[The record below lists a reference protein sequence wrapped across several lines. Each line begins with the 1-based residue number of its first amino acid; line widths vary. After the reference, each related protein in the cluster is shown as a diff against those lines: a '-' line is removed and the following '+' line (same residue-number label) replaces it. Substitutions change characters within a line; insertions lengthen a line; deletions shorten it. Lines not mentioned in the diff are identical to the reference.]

1 MADILALVVDDSRM
15 ARYVL
20 SKMLKEQGINVDT
33 VESAEEA
40 LGYLCNNIPDMIFM
54 DHTMPGMDGFQAIR
68 AIKNDPKTA
77 SIPIMMYTSKEGDVY
92 MNQARALG
100 AVDVLPK
107 QLKPIQLVQV
117 LERQQLLPRQISN
130 KKQRSAPPN
139 TESNQ
144 IELESSDI
152 PATETENISNQNT
165 TAPQIQT
172 PNAETTKSQSPSAL
186 ASNENQPPVSV
197 TPAPIVTASDIG
209 QDLEQ
214 VTKDA
219 ERSIENQSF
228 TNEVKQLLNE
238 HREELADQSSERSQ
252 VLLESLDQKI
262 DTVSASLA
270 AFIKET
276 KDSAGF
282 FSKLSDSTKI
292 ILLTINIIILIALGI
307 TTTHQTTEIKQLKN
321 TNQTLQESITV
332 EGAKSESEKSSLEGE
347 LSNNLYKNQLH
358 LDQWVANLQWALNR
372 KNQFLWNE
380 KPFNKNLAGLLTSTA
395 EKLHTAGF
403 KGTISLTSHLGE
415 FCLIANEVGDPE
427 LPVEEQTLSECTI
440 NGVTEQQAEIR
451 GLEKTVQ
458 FDNFIAAFER
468 LYDNDLRIT
477 LTSAGLS
484 TPSEHY
490 PEKNP
495 EYSATKWNDTA
506 QRNQRVVI
514 EFMPL
519 QLEENN

>member
-40 LGYLCNNIPDMIFM
+40 LGYLCNNIPDMVFM

-117 LERQQLLPRQISN
+117 LERQQLLPRQIAN

-139 TESNQ
+139 TESSQ
-144 IELESSDI
+144 IELKSNK
-152 PATETENISNQNT
+152 AQVAETENNSVQNAT
-165 TAPQIQT
+165 PPRIQAPSLT
-172 PNAETTKSQSPSAL
+172 PSES
-186 ASNENQPPVSV
+186 QPPVND

-209 QDLEQ
+209 QDLAQ

-228 TNEVKQLLNE
+228 TNEVKQLLDE
-238 HREELADQSSERSQ
+238 HREELAEQSSEHSQ

-262 DTVSASLA
+262 NTVSASLA

-276 KDSAGF
+276 QDSAGF
-282 FSKLSDSTKI
+282 FTKLSDSTKI
-292 ILLTINIIILIALGI
+292 ILLIINVIILIALGV
-307 TTTHQTTEIKQLKN
+307 TTTRQTTEIKQLES

-332 EGAKSESEKSSLEGE
+332 ESAKSESAKSSLEGE
-347 LSNNLYKNQLH
+347 LTNNLYKNQLH

-403 KGTISLTSHLGE
+403 KGAINLTSHLGE
-415 FCLIANEVGDPE
+415 FCLISNDAGDPE

-440 NGVTEQQAEIR
+440 NGVTEQQAEII

-458 FDNFIAAFER
+458 FDNFIAIFER
-468 LYDNDLRIT
+468 QYDDNLRIT

-484 TPSEHY
+484 TPSVHY

-495 EYSATKWNDTA
+495 EDSAVKWNNIA
-506 QRNQRVVI
+506 QQNQRVVI

-519 QLEENN
+519 QLEEPN

>member
-40 LGYLCNNIPDMIFM
+40 LGYLCNNIPDMVFM

-107 QLKPIQLVQV
+107 QLKPIQLIQV

-139 TESNQ
+139 TESIQ
-144 IELESSDI
+144 TEQKSSAIEVTEAEK
-152 PATETENISNQNT
+152 PAIQSAT
-165 TAPQIQT
+165 TSKTQT
-172 PNAETTKSQSPSAL
+172 PNEVLPIVNDTS
-186 ASNENQPPVSV
+186 
-197 TPAPIVTASDIG
+197 APIVTASDIG

-228 TNEVKQLLNE
+228 TNEVKQLLDE
-238 HREELADQSSERSQ
+238 HREELAEQSSEHSQ

-262 DTVSASLA
+262 DTVSESLA
-270 AFIKET
+270 VFIKET
-276 KDSAGF
+276 QENAGF
-282 FSKLSDSTKI
+282 FSKFSDGTKI
-292 ILLTINIIILIALGI
+292 TLIIINIIILIALGV
-307 TTTHQTTEIKQLKN
+307 TTTQQTTEIKQLKN
-321 TNQTLQESITV
+321 TNQTLKESITV

-347 LSNNLYKNQLH
+347 LTNNLYKKQLH

-380 KPFNKNLAGLLTSTA
+380 KPFNKNIAGLLTSTA

-403 KGTISLTSHLGE
+403 KGSINLTSHLGE

-427 LPVEEQTLSECTI
+427 LPVEQQTMSECTI
-440 NGVTEQQAEIR
+440 NGRTEQQAEVL

-458 FDNFIAAFER
+458 FDNFMAKFER
-468 LYDNDLRIT
+468 QYDDDLRIT

-484 TPSEHY
+484 TPSVHY
-490 PEKNP
+490 PEKGP
-495 EYSATKWNDTA
+495 EYSAKKWNDMA
-506 QRNQRVVI
+506 QQNQRVVI

-519 QLEENN
+519 QLEEEAN

>member
-20 SKMLKEQGINVDT
+20 SKMLKEQEINVDT

-40 LGYLCNNIPDMIFM
+40 LGYLCNNLPDMVFM

-107 QLKPIQLVQV
+107 QLKPIQLIQV
-117 LERQQLLPRQISN
+117 LERQQLLPRQIIN

-139 TESNQ
+139 TETSQ
-144 IELESSDI
+144 VELETTDV
-152 PATETENISNQNT
+152 TEVETLPVKNT
-165 TAPQIQT
+165 TAPHT
-172 PNAETTKSQSPSAL
+172 
-186 ASNENQPPVSV
+186 QPPNETSSPVDDSP
-197 TPAPIVTASDIG
+197 TPIVTASDIG
-209 QDLEQ
+209 QNLEQ

-228 TNEVKQLLNE
+228 TNEVKQLLDE
-238 HREELADQSSERSQ
+238 HREELAEQSSEHSQ
-252 VLLESLDQKI
+252 VLLESLDNKI
-262 DTVSASLA
+262 ETVSASLA

-276 KDSAGF
+276 QENAGF
-282 FSKLSDSTKI
+282 FTKLSDSTKI
-292 ILLTINIIILIALGI
+292 ALIVINVVILIALGI
-307 TTTHQTTEIKQLKN
+307 TTTQQTSEITQLKN
-321 TNQTLQESITV
+321 TNQTLKESITV
-332 EGAKSESEKSSLEGE
+332 ESAKSESEKSSLEGE
-347 LSNNLYKNQLH
+347 LTNNLYKNQLH

-403 KGTISLTSHLGE
+403 KGTINLTSHLGE
-415 FCLIANEVGDPE
+415 FCLISNEVGDPE
-427 LPVEEQTLSECTI
+427 LPIEQQVMSECTI
-440 NGVTEQQAEIR
+440 NGITEQQAEVL
-451 GLEKTVQ
+451 GLEKTIQ
-458 FDNFIAAFER
+458 FDNFMAVFER
-468 LYDNDLRIT
+468 LYEDNLRIT

-484 TPSEHY
+484 TPSVHY

-495 EYSATKWNDTA
+495 EYSAKTWNDMA
-506 QRNQRVVI
+506 QKNQRVVI

-519 QLEENN
+519 QLEESN

>member
-40 LGYLCNNIPDMIFM
+40 LGYLCNNIPDMVFM

-107 QLKPIQLVQV
+107 QLKPIQLIQV

-139 TESNQ
+139 TESIQ
-144 IELESSDI
+144 IEQESSDI
-152 PATETENISNQNT
+152 EVAEAEKPTIQSTANQGTAAPNT
-165 TAPQIQT
+165 QV
-172 PNAETTKSQSPSAL
+172 
-186 ASNENQPPVSV
+186 SNEALPLVND
-197 TPAPIVTASDIG
+197 TPTPIVTASDIG

-228 TNEVKQLLNE
+228 TNEVKQLLDE
-238 HREELADQSSERSQ
+238 HREELAEQSSEHSQ

-262 DTVSASLA
+262 DAVSASLA

-276 KDSAGF
+276 QKNAGF
-282 FSKLSDSTKI
+282 FTKLPDGTKI
-292 ILLTINIIILIALGI
+292 TLIIINVIILIALGI
-307 TTTHQTTEIKQLKN
+307 TTTQQTTEIKQLKS
-321 TNQTLQESITV
+321 TNQTLKESITV

-347 LSNNLYKNQLH
+347 LTNNLYKNQLH

-380 KPFNKNLAGLLTSTA
+380 KPFNKNIAGLLTSTA

-403 KGTISLTSHLGE
+403 IGSINLTSHLGE

-427 LPVEEQTLSECTI
+427 LPVEQQTMSECTI
-440 NGVTEQQAEIR
+440 NGITEQQAEIL

-458 FDNFIAAFER
+458 FDNFMANFER
-468 LYDNDLRIT
+468 QYDDNLRIT
-477 LTSAGLS
+477 LISAGLS
-484 TPSEHY
+484 TPSVHY
-490 PEKNP
+490 PEKSP
-495 EYSATKWNDTA
+495 EYSAKKWNDMA
-506 QRNQRVVI
+506 QQNQRVVI
-514 EFMPL
+514 EFIPL
-519 QLEENN
+519 QLEEEVN

>member
-20 SKMLKEQGINVDT
+20 SKMLKEQEINVDT

-40 LGYLCNNIPDMIFM
+40 LGYLCNNLPDMVFM

-107 QLKPIQLVQV
+107 QLKPVQLIQV
-117 LERQQLLPRQISN
+117 LERQQLLPRQIIN
-130 KKQRSAPPN
+130 KKQRSGPPN
-139 TESNQ
+139 TESST
-144 IELESSDI
+144 IEQENSSIDTPEI
-152 PATETENISNQNT
+152 ENTSAQSTT
-165 TAPQIQT
+165 TAHTQ
-172 PNAETTKSQSPSAL
+172 
-186 ASNENQPPVSV
+186 ASNETPPLVSEPP
-197 TPAPIVTASDIG
+197 TPIVNASDIG

-228 TNEVKQLLNE
+228 TNEVKQLLDE
-238 HREELADQSSERSQ
+238 HREELAEQSSEHSQ
-252 VLLESLDQKI
+252 VLLNSLDKKI
-262 DTVSASLA
+262 DTVSASLS

-276 KDSAGF
+276 QENAGF
-282 FSKLSDSTKI
+282 FTKLSDNTKI
-292 ILLTINIIILIALGI
+292 FLIIINAIILIALGI
-307 TTTHQTTEIKQLKN
+307 TTSQQTTEIKQLKS
-321 TNQTLQESITV
+321 TNQTLKESFTV
-332 EGAKSESEKSSLEGE
+332 ESAKSESEKSSLEGE
-347 LSNNLYKNQLH
+347 LTNNLYKNQLH

-395 EKLHTAGF
+395 EKLNTAGF
-403 KGTISLTSHLGE
+403 KGTINLTSHLGE

-427 LPVEEQTLSECTI
+427 LPVEHQTLSECTI
-440 NGVTEQQAEIR
+440 NGITEQQAEIL
-451 GLEKTVQ
+451 GLEKTIQ
-458 FDNFIAAFER
+458 FNNFVAVFER
-468 LYDNDLRIT
+468 QYDDNLRIT

-484 TPSEHY
+484 TPSVHY
-490 PEKNP
+490 PDKNP
-495 EYSATKWNDTA
+495 EYSAKKWNDMA
-506 QRNQRVVI
+506 QQNQRVVI

-519 QLEENN
+519 QLEEPN

>member
-40 LGYLCNNIPDMIFM
+40 LGYLCNNIPDMVFM

-117 LERQQLLPRQISN
+117 LERQQLLPRQITN

-139 TESNQ
+139 TEPKQAAQNSNN
-144 IELESSDI
+144 ID
-152 PATETENISNQNT
+152 ATETKEPTVQSATVQNTITQNT
-165 TAPQIQT
+165 TEHNTQAP
-172 PNAETTKSQSPSAL
+172 
-186 ASNENQPPVSV
+186 NEPLPHVNEPP
-197 TPAPIVTASDIG
+197 AAIVTASDIG

-219 ERSIENQSF
+219 ERSIENKSF
-228 TNEVKQLLNE
+228 TNDVKLLLDE
-238 HREELADQSSERSQ
+238 HREELAEQSSEHSQ
-252 VLLESLDQKI
+252 LLLESLDQKI
-262 DTVSASLA
+262 NSVSASLS

-276 KDSAGF
+276 QDSAGF
-282 FSKLSDSTKI
+282 FTKLSDSTKI
-292 ILLTINIIILIALGI
+292 ILLIINVIILITLGV
-307 TTTHQTTEIKQLKN
+307 TTTRQTSEIKQLKN

-332 EGAKSESEKSSLEGE
+332 ESAKSESEKFSLEGE
-347 LSNNLYKNQLH
+347 LTNNLYKNQLH

-403 KGTISLTSHLGE
+403 KGTINLTSHLGE
-415 FCLIANEVGDPE
+415 FCLIANDEGDSE
-427 LPVEEQTLSECTI
+427 LPAKEQTLSECTI
-440 NGVTEQQAEIR
+440 NGVTEQQAEIL

-468 LYDNDLRIT
+468 QYSNNLHIT

-484 TPSEHY
+484 TPSVHY

-495 EYSATKWNDTA
+495 EDSAIQWNNTA
-506 QRNQRVVI
+506 QKNQRVVI

-519 QLEENN
+519 QLEEPN